1 MSETPKISRVGLV
14 GVALGLGGLLLADFV
29 VLRPNRLAP
38 GEAVSVFQAIEAWR
52 WFMLV
57 AGFLLLG
64 LCCLRVDSVR
74 KSVAVQVATMLGV
87 ALPPVLC
94 LGLMAGLGYA
104 ATSNL
109 DAANPFLRVSVGSAF
124 WLAVLG
130 LFVAFTD
137 FYQRL
142 ARNAHLWA
150 LLVRLGLLVG
160 FLGGVALILQYGGL
174 GNLSLAKEY
183 AGRSH
188 RFFVEMRAHL
198 AITGLAVGSAAVIGL
213 PLGVLMHRWRR
224 IRNTS
229 LSVLNIVQ
237 TIPSLAL
244 FGLLI
249 APLAWLSAQAPGLR
263 EFGVRGIGWLPA
275 VIALGLYALLPI
287 VRNTYAGFERLET
300 AVVEAG
306 RGMGMDR
313 MQLFFKVE
321 LPVASPIILNGLR
334 IAGVQIMG
342 NTAVAAL
349 IGAGGFGVFIF
360 QGLGQSAIDLIML
373 GAVPTIVLAVAL
385 DLVFQVLTRAVT
397 PRGLE

>member
-1 MSETPKISRVGLV
+1 MSLAPKVSRVGV
-14 GVALGLGGLLLADFV
+14 AGVALGLGGLLLADFV

-38 GEAVSVFQAIEAWR
+38 GEAVSVFRALESWQWGL
-52 WFMLV
+52 LV

-64 LCCLRVDSVR
+64 LCCLRVERGGASA
-74 KSVAVQVATMLGV
+74 VAMRILGV
-87 ALPPVLC
+87 ALPLLLC
-94 LGLMAGLGYA
+94 LGLLAGLGHA
-104 ATSNL
+104 AASSLEPANL
-109 DAANPFLRVSVGSAF
+109 FMRVSTGSAF

-142 ARNAHLWA
+142 ESGGRLSAS
-150 LLVRLGLLVG
+150 LVRLGLLAG
-160 FLGGVALILQYGGL
+160 FAAGLAMLVWFGGL
-174 GNLSLAKEY
+174 ENLSLAQEY
-183 AGRSH
+183 QGRSH

-198 AITGLAVGSAAVIGL
+198 AITGLAVGSAAVVGL
-213 PLGVLMHRWRR
+213 PLGVLMHKWSR
-224 IRNTS
+224 IRGAS
-229 LSVLNIVQ
+229 FSVLNIVQ

-249 APLAWLSAQAPGLR
+249 APLAWLSSQWPWLR

-287 VRNTYAGFERLET
+287 VRNTYAGFERLEA
-300 AVVEAG
+300 AVLEAG
-306 RGMGMDR
+306 RGMGMGR
-313 MQLFFKVE
+313 LELFLKVE

-385 DLVFQVLTRAVT
+385 DLAFQLVTRAVT
-397 PRGLE
+397 PRGLR

>member
-1 MSETPKISRVGLV
+1 MRDRPKVSRVGLL
-14 GVALGLGGLLLADFV
+14 GVLIGMGGLLLADFV

-38 GEAVSVFQAIEAWR
+38 GETVSMFQVLEVWQWSLLA
-52 WFMLV
+52 

-64 LCCLRVDSVR
+64 LCCLHVDAGPK
-74 KSVAVQVATMLGV
+74 KSSAAVLGAV
-87 ALPPVLC
+87 LPPVLC
-94 LGLMAGLGYA
+94 LALLAGLGHA
-104 ATSNL
+104 AASSL
-109 DAANPFLRVSVGSAF
+109 DPANPFMRVSMGSAF

-130 LFVAFTD
+130 LFVSFTD

-142 ARNAHLWA
+142 GRNGRLSASLIRLGA
-150 LLVRLGLLVG
+150 LAGFVGGLVLLVL
-160 FLGGVALILQYGGL
+160 YGGL
-174 GNLSLAKEY
+174 ENLSLAKEY
-183 AGRSH
+183 QGRSH
-188 RFFVEMRAHL
+188 RFLVELRAHL
-198 AITGLAVGSAAVIGL
+198 AITGLSVGAAALVGL
-213 PLGVLMHRWRR
+213 PLGVFMHKWRR
-224 IRNTS
+224 IRAAS
-229 LSVLNIVQ
+229 FSVLNIVQ

-249 APLAWLSAQAPGLR
+249 APLAWLSSQAPWLR

-287 VRNTYAGFERLET
+287 VSNTFAGFARLEA

-306 RGMGMDR
+306 RGMGMGR
-313 MQLFFKVE
+313 LQLFFKVE

-385 DLVFQVLTRAVT
+385 DLVFQVLTKAVT
-397 PRGLE
+397 PRGLR